1 MKVFKPG
8 YRLTLTVY
16 FCTCFHRFCIFSLY
30 QPRKQIQKNKKT
42 KSLLWRQEQN
52 PYTRPRTNP
61 IIKSQISIVYLKTNL
76 SERILHFLKMYKE
89 TIFSSSKQPEKVVT
103 SLHLTLIQWD
113 PGSLVKQTWKLKILG
128 RFQSNENIKLDVN
141 HMAPYESRLSTS

>member
-42 KSLLWRQEQN
+42 KKQ
-52 PYTRPRTNP
+52 
-61 IIKSQISIVYLKTNL
+61 KVYYEDKNKT
-76 SERILHFLKMYKE
+76 
-89 TIFSSSKQPEKVVT
+89 
-103 SLHLTLIQWD
+103 LTLVQELIR
-113 PGSLVKQTWKLKILG
+113 SLRAKI
-128 RFQSNENIKLDVN
+128 
-141 HMAPYESRLSTS
+141 RLFI